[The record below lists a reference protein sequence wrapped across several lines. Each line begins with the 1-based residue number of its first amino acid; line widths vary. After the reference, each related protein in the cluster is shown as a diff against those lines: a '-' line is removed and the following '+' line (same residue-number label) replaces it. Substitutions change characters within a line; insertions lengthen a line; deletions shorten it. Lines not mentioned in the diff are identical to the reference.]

1 MNSDLTT
8 CWFFFSGKLHCLLCV
23 LGLLRERS
31 VCQSHDTRSEV
42 KFLRRSPQF
51 LLHVLHVVGDRGGW
65 SSEGC
70 SVVNSTAEAT
80 TCSCNHLTSFA
91 ILLVRRWLSGLDKT
105 SCFVVGGFLF
115 FFLVDVVSFLQD
127 FPREEMIDPR
137 HAQILTFITYIGCGV
152 SAIFL
157 AFTLLTY
164 LLFE

>member
-51 LLHVLHVVGDRGGW
+51 LLHVLHAVGDRGGW

-105 SCFVVGGFLF
+105 SCFVVGGFWFLF
-115 FFLVDVVSFLQD
+115 WLMLCLSSRI
-127 FPREEMIDPR
+127 FPEKR
-137 HAQILTFITYIGCGV
+137 
-152 SAIFL
+152 
-157 AFTLLTY
+157 
-164 LLFE
+164 